1 MKIEIFSDIL
11 CPWCYVGKRRIQ
23 DALDRFGHQDEVEVV
38 WRSYELGPEA
48 EHEPGPTAE
57 KVMEQWMDPAAV
69 PVRVAQIKEHGR
81 KEGVELNMHLS
92 TPVNSF
98 DAHRL
103 THLAAARGGA
113 DEMVERLLH
122 GYHTAAVNI
131 ADHDVLVRLAEEA
144 GLDAAEARGVL
155 AGDAYADAVR
165 ADEQRARDLGVS
177 GVPSVVVDGLPPVSG
192 VMDPA
197 ALVEHLERAR
207 SRSAAHAASPAGE

>member
-11 CPWCYVGKRRIQ
+11 CPWCYIGKRRIH
-23 DALDRFGHQDEVEVV
+23 DALERFGHRDGVEVV

-48 EHEPGPTAE
+48 EREPGPTAA

-69 PVRVAQIKEHGR
+69 PARVALIKGHGR
-81 KEGVELNMHLS
+81 REGLEINMHLS

-103 THLAAARGGA
+103 THLAAARGVTG
-113 DEMVERLLH
+113 ELMERLFRA
-122 GYHTAAVNI
+122 YHTEALNI

-144 GLDAAEARGVL
+144 GLDAAEAREVL
-155 AGDAYADAVR
+155 AGDAYAAAVR
-165 ADEQRARDLGVS
+165 ADEQRARDLGVT

-197 ALVEHLERAR
+197 ALVDHLERAS
-207 SRSAAHAASPAGE
+207 SRAAARAATSAG